1 MEIKINQLLN
11 SKQINK
17 IYLST
22 NDKKIINYCKKL
34 DKNKIVI
41 HERKDDSLSLNKT
54 TNNQLLKH
62 AIDIMPDEHILWTH
76 VTSPFADSKIYD
88 RAILKYKKLI
98 RSHKAD
104 SLMSVTKL
112 HGFFW
117 LYNKPINYNSP
128 KLMWPRTQD
137 TKPLDHINSAIFISS
152 KKIILNL
159 IIE

>member
-1 MEIKINQLLN
+1 M
-11 SKQINK
+11 S
-17 IYLST
+17 IYCGHMLP
-22 NDKKIINYCKKL
+22 
-34 DKNKIVI
+34 
-41 HERKDDSLSLNKT
+41 H
-54 TNNQLLKH
+54 
-62 AIDIMPDEHILWTH
+62 
-76 VTSPFADSKIYD
+76 PFTDSKIYD

>member
-1 MEIKINQLLN
+1 MQILILAYWRLKINQLLN

-76 VTSPFADSKIYD
+76 VTSPF
-88 RAILKYKKLI
+88 
-98 RSHKAD
+98 H
-104 SLMSVTKL
+104 
-112 HGFFW
+112 
-117 LYNKPINYNSP
+117 
-128 KLMWPRTQD
+128 
-137 TKPLDHINSAIFISS
+137 
-152 KKIILNL
+152 
-159 IIE
+159 